1 MQVVINN
8 QELENQHFY
17 ITKDDE
23 TIGYIDLEL
32 LKAKALAH
40 LKFLINEVEL
50 YYNKDKGFISK
61 RQQFRINEFRK
72 IALNKLVSLF
82 DKEEYTQE
90 EFNDL
95 WNKWAHTS
103 ERLLENTVEEEERE
117 YKAKREGRTIEH
129 LNTIARGAAP
139 VAYITDWLAYNMPLV
154 FLYLI
159 RNTIFLAIGLYIGIS
174 IVSRMDFHDEVE
186 SRKASEKYEK
196 ERKLKEELERG
207 YRLEE
212 EKAQINADIKS
223 NEILQRWIEMR
234 IQEIISRDSHNSKNQ
249 ITEAKRMIE
258 DNKIVQE
265 WFKREIEYFLARQSL
280 GKDFW
285 EKRGIQESLKKDF
298 WQKLGIIEVNYKDQ
312 NGDIDPDKYKQYLQQ
327 KEEIKKKKDEYLEK
341 VIQAYKNWEIW
352 VKKEIKNRETN
363 KKDEEVERSYDV
375 FVDWFRKNDPYYT
388 LLNDML

>member
-23 TIGYIDLEL
+23 TIGYIDLEI

-61 RQQFRINEFRK
+61 RQQYRLNEFRK
-72 IALNKLVSLF
+72 IALDKLVSLF

-90 EFNDL
+90 EFNEF

-117 YKAKREGRTIEH
+117 YKAKKEGRTIEH

-186 SRKASEKYEK
+186 RRKESEKYEK
-196 ERKLKEELERG
+196 ERKLEEKLKEE

-258 DNKIVQE
+258 DNKIYVKQPD
-265 WFKREIEYFLARQSL
+265 IEF
-280 GKDFW
+280 
-285 EKRGIQESLKKDF
+285 
-298 WQKLGIIEVNYKDQ
+298 
-312 NGDIDPDKYKQYLQQ
+312 
-327 KEEIKKKKDEYLEK
+327 
-341 VIQAYKNWEIW
+341 
-352 VKKEIKNRETN
+352 
-363 KKDEEVERSYDV
+363 
-375 FVDWFRKNDPYYT
+375 
-388 LLNDML
+388 

>member
-23 TIGYIDLEL
+23 TIGYIDLEI

-61 RQQFRINEFRK
+61 RQQYRLNEFRK
-72 IALNKLVSLF
+72 IALDKLVSLF

-117 YKAKREGRTIEH
+117 YKAKKEGRTIEH

-186 SRKASEKYEK
+186 SPKVSENEIK
-196 ERKLKEELERG
+196 RKLEEE
-207 YRLEE
+207 YRLEK
-212 EKAQINADIKS
+212 EKAQINADIKKFNQS

-234 IQEIISRDSHNSKNQ
+234 IQEITSRDSHNSKNQ
-249 ITEAKRMIE
+249 KEITEAKRMIE
-258 DNKIVQE
+258 DNKIIQE
-265 WFKREIEYFLARQSL
+265 WLKWRIEYILATKSEQ
-280 GKDFW
+280 
-285 EKRGIQESLKKDF
+285 QSLKKDLR
-298 WQKLGIIEVNYKDQ
+298 QNLGIIQVNYKDQ

-327 KEEIKKKKDEYLEK
+327 KEENKKKKDEYLDK
-341 VIQAYKNWEIW
+341 VIQAYENWRIW

-363 KKDEEVERSYDV
+363 KKDEEVERSYNV
-375 FVDWFRKNDPYYT
+375 FVHWFKDNYPSY
-388 LLNDML
+388 LNNNIFRDILDF